1 MLDSKKYIISSLEL
15 HLFFAR
21 IMKEHSIFL
30 EAGFTP
36 KNSKLS
42 KEANG
47 YKIQFEKLLLDTIR
61 VSEGRNIQSVIN
73 SGEIFTKY
81 TLNAEK
87 KTQYYTGIN
96 INSKITL
103 MEQELKCKNKKDAD
117 NRTVKYV
124 RQLNNRAIKLIE
136 CLIDLKM
143 RILDGMLFCELFTL
157 NYPSLIEHI
166 IHEAKLYHSYIKLL
180 ENGEDIEDYNNSS
193 IRKTELFWDEIM
205 MEHTLFIRGLLDPS
219 ENKLI
224 DTSDKFADDYNELI
238 KKTSNMTDMK
248 MSSITNETLIETT
261 KLKEFKEA
269 GVGGIIDCKIKS
281 IILPLLADH
290 VLREANHYIRLLN
303 NCKKLLV

>member
-1 MLDSKKYIISSLEL
+1 MLSSERYITSSLEL

-42 KEANG
+42 KEADG
-47 YKIQFEKLLLDTIR
+47 YKVQFEKLLLDIVK

-73 SGEIFTKY
+73 SGEIVTKY
-81 TLNAEK
+81 TLSAEK

-103 MEQELKCKNKKDAD
+103 MEQELKCKNKNDAD
-117 NRTVKYV
+117 NRTVNYV
-124 RQLNNRAIKLIE
+124 RQLNNRAIKLVE

-143 RILDGMLFCELFTL
+143 RILDGMLSCKLFTS

-180 ENGEDIEDYNNSS
+180 ENGDDIQDYNNSS
-193 IRKTELFWDEIM
+193 IKKTELFWDQIM

-224 DTSDKFADDYNELI
+224 DTSEKFANDYSDLI
-238 KKTSNMTDMK
+238 KKTNNMTDMT
-248 MSSITNETLIETT
+248 MASITNDTLIETS

-269 GVGGIIDCKIKS
+269 GAGGIIDCKIKS

-303 NCKKLLV
+303 NYKK